1 MVANGNTYQDV
12 HNEVVAED
20 FFLLELEVEFGDFW
34 LLGYVL
40 KHPLGNI
47 LLGIQGPEKVKLC
60 QNNKYMIL
68 SGILL
73 ALEFSLESLFLTIII
88 QKRGYIKAV
97 RS

>member
-20 FFLLELEVEFGDFW
+20 FFLLELEVEFGDLW

-60 QNNKYMIL
+60 QNNK
-68 SGILL
+68 LL
-73 ALEFSLESLFLTIII
+73 
-88 QKRGYIKAV
+88 
-97 RS
+97 

>member
-20 FFLLELEVEFGDFW
+20 FFLLESEVEFGDFW
-34 LLGYVL
+34 LLGDVL

-47 LLGIQGPEKVKLC
+47 LPGIQGPEKVKFC
-60 QNNKYMIL
+60 QNNKYMIQ

-88 QKRGYIKAV
+88 QKHLQFKLV
-97 RS
+97 SS